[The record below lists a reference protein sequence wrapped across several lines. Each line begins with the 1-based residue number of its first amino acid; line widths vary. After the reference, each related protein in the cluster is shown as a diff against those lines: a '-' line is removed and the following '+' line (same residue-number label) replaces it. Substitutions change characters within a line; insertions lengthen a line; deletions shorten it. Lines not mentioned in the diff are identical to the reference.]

1 MPPSYKLI
9 YFNWKGRAEGARY
22 IFHLAGQEF
31 EDYRVTKE
39 EWKQLKP
46 KTPLGQI
53 PILEVDGKQLPQSHA
68 IRRYLAEEFGQ

>member
-46 KTPLGQI
+46 SKNLIIQ
-53 PILEVDGKQLPQSHA
+53 LEVS
-68 IRRYLAEEFGQ
+68 YLFIAPWSDVRCGCCRPL